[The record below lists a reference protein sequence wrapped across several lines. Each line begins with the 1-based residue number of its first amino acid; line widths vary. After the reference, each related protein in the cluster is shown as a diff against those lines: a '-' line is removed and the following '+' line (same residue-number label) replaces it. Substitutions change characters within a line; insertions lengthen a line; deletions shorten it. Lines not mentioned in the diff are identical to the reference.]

1 MDLDNVPH
9 NHRSAPRR
17 HGISSFLKCGG
28 NFRAWT
34 ELSAA
39 VESNA
44 VVILHGPHGCGK
56 TAGIYDLMTNHLGVL
71 VYEINAGN
79 TTGLDGFV
87 RDITHVTRTKTLL
100 GRRIVLIDD
109 VEGFDGEYIRKIP
122 DLLKKHNKTDDSSIV
137 LTTTNIYDRALL
149 PLRNLDSV
157 KYIRMFSPNCKSAA
171 SAARCVTNAPA
182 SVIDTLVRQTGGN
195 YHQLL
200 LRLKMQ
206 VTSQPDVHV
215 DLFKTTECLLNG
227 NVTADTW
234 SRAAEPD
241 VLTGLLFEN
250 CPAIVDS
257 GEPVDAL
264 DRMMSFTEVF
274 SETHRF
280 GTDYRLVAVAAA
292 AREYLR
298 TEAPPVMRL
307 SRAATLATP
316 SLHLSRP

>member
-1 MDLDNVPH
+1 
-9 NHRSAPRR
+9 
-17 HGISSFLKCGG
+17 
-28 NFRAWT
+28 
-34 ELSAA
+34 
-39 VESNA
+39 
-44 VVILHGPHGCGK
+44 
-56 TAGIYDLMTNHLGVL
+56 
-71 VYEINAGN
+71 
-79 TTGLDGFV
+79 
-87 RDITHVTRTKTLL
+87 
-100 GRRIVLIDD
+100 
-109 VEGFDGEYIRKIP
+109 
-122 DLLKKHNKTDDSSIV
+122 
-137 LTTTNIYDRALL
+137 
-149 PLRNLDSV
+149 
-157 KYIRMFSPNCKSAA
+157 MFSPNCKSAA

-195 YHQLL
+195 YHQLV

-280 GTDYRLVAVAAA
+280 GTDYRLVAVATA

-307 SRAATLATP
+307 SRAATLARLRYIYLVREP
-316 SLHLSRP
+316 GVALEVDPNHLSKSRRVSLDT